1 MVDELDVGITLDR
14 RIDTSGSI
22 SPFDDRWVESINNKM
37 AKLKEVHFVLLILIA
52 VHLLN
57 AFFVLIFGT
66 YKKIVGSMVLAVSCI
81 QFSLSKTILI
91 KATRMI
97 LFRL

>member
-22 SPFDDRWVESINNKM
+22 SPFDDRWVESTNNKM
-37 AKLKEVHFVLLILIA
+37 VKLKEIHFVLLILIA

-66 YKKIVGSMVLAVSCI
+66 YKKIVGSMVLAVSSI
-81 QFSLSKTILI
+81 QFSLSKANLI

>member
-22 SPFDDRWVESINNKM
+22 SPFDDRWVESTNNKM

-66 YKKIVGSMVLAVSCI
+66 YKKIVGSMVLAVSWI